1 MFSAL
6 LMEVWKLALL
16 LRPCSVA
23 PEGGKCV
30 CTAQVKVFLRNG
42 AATPSPFALSGEMA
56 TAPPPNKRLQSGE
69 PGSQPKG
76 GSRLRW
82 VLKTHAD
89 LSTSKFREQTNIR
102 RLGFDACG
110 KQTQPI
116 VFTGSE
122 TQTLGL
128 HKVPQSFSPAS

>member
-1 MFSAL
+1 MLGAL

-16 LRPCSVA
+16 LRPFSVA

-30 CTAQVKVFLRNG
+30 CSARVNVFLRNG
-42 AATPSPFALSGEMA
+42 ATAPSPFALSVEMA

-76 GSRLRW
+76 GPRLRW

-89 LSTSKFREQTNIR
+89 ISTSKFN
-102 RLGFDACG
+102 
-110 KQTQPI
+110 KQI
-116 VFTGSE
+116 SGY
-122 TQTLGL
+122 
-128 HKVPQSFSPAS
+128 